1 MEILESLNEAKHG
14 ATRMSRIVRDLR
26 TFSRR
31 DDDSTGPVAVN
42 DVLDSSIN
50 IAMNEIRPRA
60 QLRRDYSE
68 GLHVIANEP
77 RLGQVF
83 LNLIINAAQAIPFGD
98 SRHQFITVRSY
109 QDDDEVVMEVSD
121 TGAGMSKEVVAR
133 IFDAFY
139 TTKPTGEGT
148 GLGLS
153 ICQNIVEGL
162 GGRLTVD
169 TAPGQGSTFCVRLPA
184 APDRPLQPRN
194 RRRDQTGSNGGQI
207 LIIDDDLRAAKALR
221 RILHSH
227 DVAIE
232 HSGRD
237 GLDRVADAQ
246 FDIIFCDMMMP
257 DFGGIEF
264 YEALS
269 RQMPE
274 LAVRVIFVT
283 GGTFTQR
290 AREFLENTANDYV
303 SKPYDAQEVRRMVN
317 ERLRR

>member
-1 MEILESLNEAKHG
+1 
-14 ATRMSRIVRDLR
+14 MSRIVRDLR

-31 DDDSTGPVAVN
+31 DDDSTGAVAVN

-60 QLRRDYSE
+60 QLSREYSE
-68 GLHVIANEP
+68 NLLVIANEP

-98 SRHQFITVRSY
+98 SKSQLITVRSY
-109 QDDDEVVMEVSD
+109 QEGDQVIVEVSD
-121 TGAGMSKEVVAR
+121 TGPGMSDEVAAR

-139 TTKPTGEGT
+139 TTKPIGEGT

-162 GGRLTVD
+162 GGRITLD
-169 TAPGQGSTFCVRLPA
+169 TTPGKGSTFGVRLPA
-184 APDRPLQPRN
+184 APDKPLQRQS
-194 RRRDQTGSNGGQI
+194 RRRDQTSSESGHI
-207 LIIDDDLRAAKALR
+207 LIIDDDARAAKALR

-227 DVAIE
+227 EVSIE

-237 GLDRVADAQ
+237 GLDRAIETR

-269 RQMPE
+269 KKLPE
-274 LAVRVIFVT
+274 LAARVIFVT
-283 GGTFTQR
+283 GGTFTHR
-290 AREFLENTANDYV
+290 AREFLENTDNDYV
-303 SKPYDAQEVRRMVN
+303 SKPYDAQEVRRMVS
-317 ERLRR
+317 ERLRGQSGH